1 MNNIKVVYK
10 IAALIIIALIGMV
23 AIGMEGLLSLRQ
35 ADQDITNLYGNN
47 LVAIEHLGNA
57 RENQQAVRGFY
68 YSILSDPARAADL
81 RKRLEKNIREYDED
95 WGKFEK
101 LIAKDQAMAA
111 KAAEAKK
118 AWDSFKV
125 EVIQACDIAQKGD
138 VQGSLANYNKSALG
152 HRQAL
157 GKALDALNEMAFK
170 GAEAV
175 DKASTER
182 VNSATVMMTAVT
194 VGAAILLIVLGVA
207 LCRAITV
214 PLNEVMEICGQLRDG
229 DIRVTGERSERGDEF
244 GEVERGL
251 YDARQSLNKFMRNIS
266 ESSEQIAASSQ
277 QLTANSTETAKAS
290 TMVAESV
297 TESAGVVM
305 RQQTAVE
312 AGNEKVAMI
321 TNAVEEMKSHANEVA
336 ENSDQAAQSAA
347 DGSGAVDSSVSQIKS
362 VADTVSATAEL
373 VDKLGAR
380 SQEIGAIVDTISGI
394 AGQTN
399 LLALNA
405 AIEAARAGE
414 HGRGFAVVA
423 EEVRKLAEQSGVAA
437 QQISTLIGAIQTDTT
452 SAVSSMREGREAVIQ
467 GTESVEGLREVFE
480 QITALVNAVSDKVEA
495 MAASVDDVA
504 AQAQGIT
511 EEMGNIG
518 RGASTVADQMQSV
531 SAATEEQSASA
542 EEIAAASDAL
552 AKLAQEMQNALHK
565 YQF

>member
-10 IAALIIIALIGMV
+10 IAALIIIALIGMA
-23 AIGMEGLLSLRQ
+23 AIGFEGWLSLRQ
-35 ADQDITNLYGNN
+35 ADEDIENHYGKN
-47 LVAIEHLGNA
+47 LVALEHLGNA

-68 YSILSDPARAADL
+68 YSILSDPARAADR
-81 RKRLEKNIREYDED
+81 RKRLEKNIQEYDED

-101 LIAKDQAMAA
+101 LIANNKEASA

-118 AWDSFKV
+118 AWDSFKT
-125 EVIQACDIAQKGD
+125 EVRQACDIAQTGD
-138 VQGSLANYNKSALG
+138 IQLSLSTYNKSALG

-157 GKALDALNEMAFK
+157 GKALDALNEMAKK

-175 DKASTER
+175 NNASTER
-182 VNSATVMMTAVT
+182 VDSASMKMLAFS
-194 VGAAILLIVLGVA
+194 VGAAALLIVLGVF

-214 PLNEVMEICGQLRDG
+214 PLNEVIEICGHLRDG
-229 DIRVTGERSERGDEF
+229 DIRVIGEPSDRGDEF
-244 GEVERGL
+244 GEVERAL
-251 YDARQSLNKFMRNIS
+251 FAARKSLNKFMRSIS

-297 TESAGVVM
+297 TNAASIVM
-305 RQQTAVE
+305 NQQSAVE

-321 TNAVEEMKSHANEVA
+321 STAVDEMQSEAVVVA
-336 ENSDQAAQSAA
+336 ENADQAARSAS
-347 DGSGAVDSSVSQIKS
+347 DGGGAVDSSVSQIKS

-437 QQISTLIGAIQTDTT
+437 QQISTLIGAIQDDTA
-452 SAVSSMREGREAVIQ
+452 SAVNSMREGREAVIQ
-467 GTESVEGLREVFE
+467 GTQSVEGLRDVFD
-480 QITALVNAVSDKVEA
+480 QITQLVGAVSDKVQI
-495 MAASVDDVA
+495 MSNSVGDVA
-504 AQAQGIT
+504 SQAQGIT
-511 EEMGNIG
+511 EEMGRIG
-518 RGASTVADQMQSV
+518 DGARTVADQMQSV

-542 EEIAAASDAL
+542 QEIAAASDAL
-552 AKLAQEMQNALHK
+552 AKLAQEMQNALYNYK
-565 YQF
+565 F